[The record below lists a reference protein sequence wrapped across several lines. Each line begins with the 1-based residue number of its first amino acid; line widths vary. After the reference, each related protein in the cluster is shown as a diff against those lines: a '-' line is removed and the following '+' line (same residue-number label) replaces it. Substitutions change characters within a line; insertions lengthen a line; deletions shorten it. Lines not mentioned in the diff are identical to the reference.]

1 MQLTE
6 QQAQA
11 AQHPG
16 SVAVTAGA
24 GTGKTHMLAERYL
37 YFLAQGYS
45 PLNIVAVTFTDKA
58 AQELRSRIR
67 RTIKDRMGDR
77 PDTLAE
83 LEAAPISTLHA
94 LAQHICRDHPEAAQV
109 PPNFTVQ
116 DEILGPVW
124 RARAL
129 IEAIAQLPSPLPL
142 PFSRLCNLFEALL
155 KNPSTAMTALE
166 CDHAAWLP
174 ILAPLRQDQLTA
186 LITSDE
192 WIAAKDLLTTYA
204 ATSPSDKLDGYR
216 LTVLDAIHTLEQGEQ
231 IEAAFKAIQKI
242 DLRGINDKK
251 WGDQSIFKIVKTT
264 VTQFRDLIK
273 SEINKGIITL
283 EPNAIDDQTD
293 ALLPALREAFYTV
306 YETICRGKADQR
318 VLDFNDLEIHALQA
332 LENSEVQAHYAQRWT
347 VFLID
352 EFQDTSLIQGQFL
365 ERLTTG
371 AIVTIVGDVKQSI
384 YGFRGAAVQ
393 VFQTWQQRIHGRD
406 RPVELSVSFRTHTA
420 LLTQINQVFAPLLDA
435 LHQPLTAHRCAPLNP
450 APRIELYTVQPTEA
464 QTKDPALDTS
474 VEACRRVEAEKIA
487 ALIAEMLDQSCIHD
501 PESGEVRRIRPGDV
515 AVLARSWKSLDLPAA
530 AIASR
535 GIPVVQGGDG
545 KLLETPEA
553 RDGWAMLQTLADGT
567 DNLALATVLR
577 SPFFAVSDRTLYHF
591 AQSLPEKTT
600 WWQHLAH
607 STDPQLRTAFHCLK
621 QLRGWRRT
629 ETPTRLLQWCDRLTG
644 YTAVIANLPNAARRL
659 ADWRGFGELVRSL
672 ESGHGDAI
680 AVVRHLKAIAAIDDL
695 KVPRPA
701 LAADNA
707 VTLTTIHSAK
717 GLEWPVVFVV
727 DLSRESPNQSPRFY
741 IDADLGL
748 GLKLDDETGTAQ
760 ASALYTVLAHRHNQ
774 RAQAEAKRLLYVA
787 LTRARDRL
795 ILTAAEPKGPALD
808 LLKPGLE
815 TCVDAIAIPFDPAP
829 LGDPVSMDA
838 VEPAP
843 DSLPTIATAG
853 FSDLP
858 ITALTDYALCPLR
871 FKFNYVDGHPGYYKD
886 GSEMEDLEMDD
897 LEMMGSDRPSGRTI
911 GKITHKAL
919 EQNITTLADLQHR
932 YPNRPA
938 SDLQDALNYAQRF
951 RTAPEFAAYRQGDRE
966 VPVQL
971 EREGILFNGS
981 VDLVGADF
989 VLDFKTDR
997 TRQPHHHRFQLWA
1010 YSRATPKPHAHIAY
1024 LRHDHLHSFT
1034 PQDLENV
1041 DHEAQAMIQQLAQ
1054 GNFTATPER
1063 DRCSHCPYSTG
1074 CDAQASP

>member
-1 MQLTE
+1 MKLTE

-37 YFLAQGYS
+37 YFLNQGYS

-67 RTIKDRMGDR
+67 RTITAQMGDR
-77 PDTLAE
+77 PDTRAE

-94 LAQHICRDHPEAAQV
+94 LAQQICRDHPEAAQV
-109 PPNFTVQ
+109 PPDFIVQ
-116 DEILGPVW
+116 DTLLGPVW
-124 RARAL
+124 QARAL
-129 IEAIAQLPSPLPL
+129 IDAIAPLPSPLPL

-155 KNPSTAMTALE
+155 KNPSTAMAALE
-166 CDHAAWLP
+166 CDRAAWLP

-192 WIAAKDLLTTYA
+192 WIAAKDVLTTYA
-204 ATSPSDKLDGYR
+204 APGDKLDLHR
-216 LTVLDAIHTLEQGEQ
+216 LTALEAIADLEQGRNLKGA
-231 IEAAFKAIQKI
+231 IAALQDLKI
-242 DLRGINDKK
+242 NVGSAKE
-251 WGDQSIFKIVKTT
+251 WGDKVILNDVKTA
-264 VTQFRDLIK
+264 IK
-273 SEINKGIITL
+273 TLRSLAQSNAEIITL

-293 ALLPALREAFYTV
+293 ALLPALREAFLTV
-306 YETICRGKADQR
+306 YETIRRGKTEQR

-332 LENSEVQAHYAQRWT
+332 LENPEVQAHYAQRWT

-406 RPVELSVSFRTHTA
+406 RPVELSVSFRTHTT
-420 LLTQINQVFAPLLDA
+420 LLTQINQVFAPLLDT

-450 APRIELYTVQPTEA
+450 TPRIELYTVQPTEA
-464 QTKDPALDTS
+464 QTKDPALDTT
-474 VEACRRVEAEKIA
+474 VEACRRVEADKIA
-487 ALIAEMLDQSCIHD
+487 DLIAEMLDQSCIHD

-515 AVLARSWKSLDLPAA
+515 AVLARSWQSLDLPAA

-591 AQSLPEKTT
+591 AQSLPAKTT

-607 STDPQLRTAFHCLK
+607 STDPPLIHAYHCLQ
-621 QLRGWRRT
+621 QLKAERRT
-629 ETPTRLLQWCDRLTG
+629 EPPTRLLQLSDRLTG

-717 GLEWPVVFVV
+717 GLEWPVVCVI
-727 DLSRESPNQSPRFY
+727 DLSRQSKTDHTRFY
-741 IDADLGL
+741 VDADLGL

-760 ASALYTVLAHRHNQ
+760 ASALYTVLEHRHNQ

-829 LGDPVSMDA
+829 LSHPVPMDA
-838 VEPAP
+838 VEPVP
-843 DSLPTIATAG
+843 VPLPTLATAG

-858 ITALTDYALCPLR
+858 ITALTEYALCPLQ
-871 FKFNYVDGHPGYYKD
+871 FKFNYVDGHPGYYP
-886 GSEMEDLEMDD
+886 EDDPSTGETR
-897 LEMMGSDRPSGRTI
+897 DRPSGRTI
-911 GKITHKAL
+911 GNITHTAL
-919 EQNITTLADLQHR
+919 EQNIIDLATLR
-932 YPNRPA
+932 RYYPNQPESA
-938 SDLQDALNYAQRF
+938 LKDALNYAQRF

-971 EREGILFNGS
+971 EREGILFNGF

-989 VLDFKTDR
+989 VLDFKIDR

-1034 PQDLENV
+1034 PQDLENL
-1041 DHEAQAMIQQLAQ
+1041 DHEAHAMIQQLAQ

-1063 DRCSHCPYSTG
+1063 DRCSHCPYATG
-1074 CDAQASP
+1074 CESAI